1 MDGDLVV
8 NRKKKQVVVE
18 ELRSRK
24 YEAFPRMAANKKTK
38 SDEDDAPEEE
48 EDAEVETDTGTR
60 DYDYLLSV
68 RFPLSART

>member
-24 YEAFPRMAANKKTK
+24 YEAFPRVIGNKKAK
-38 SDEDDAPEEE
+38 SDEDDEAEGD
-48 EDAEVETDTGTR
+48 EDAEIETDTGAR

-68 RFPLSART
+68 RFHPISSV